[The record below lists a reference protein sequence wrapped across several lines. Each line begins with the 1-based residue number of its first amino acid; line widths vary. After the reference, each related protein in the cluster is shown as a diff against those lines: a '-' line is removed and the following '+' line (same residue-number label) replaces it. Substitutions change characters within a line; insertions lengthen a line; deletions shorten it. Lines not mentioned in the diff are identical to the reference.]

1 VAAVAVLHLDDV
13 AGGTEVLDLS
23 SKNQFHFYV
32 FLGLTPLAQ
41 RVDELNGSSAT
52 SRAFLTAIAMS
63 RWCCTQLPVT
73 RRARILPR
81 SLELVRSGGVTLV
94 SIVCP

>member
-1 VAAVAVLHLDDV
+1 M
-13 AGGTEVLDLS
+13 S
-23 SKNQFHFYV
+23 IV
-32 FLGLTPLAQ
+32 FLFSGGY

-52 SRAFLTAIAMS
+52 SRAFFTAIAMS

-81 SLELVRSGGVTLV
+81 SLM
-94 SIVCP
+94 